1 MYKYYLKNIHWG
13 LIIFGIAVYLTR
25 DDFNEA
31 KTKIFL
37 VISFFN
43 CLLFPFAKR
52 TTEMLALKYSTRES
66 WSTGFYTETS
76 MKNGVYA
83 IYYMAVFIAA
93 IPASVAYLLYLLTR
107 KKTACS
113 RR

>member
-52 TTEMLALKYSTRES
+52 GQFGYRE
-66 WSTGFYTETS
+66 
-76 MKNGVYA
+76 
-83 IYYMAVFIAA
+83 
-93 IPASVAYLLYLLTR
+93 LLYG
-107 KKTACS
+107 KPVF
-113 RR
+113 